1 MSHSSRVSKRIGVEP
16 ILSVTMVYRRFNA
29 FLRFSPPPPGAAPRL
44 TAFAGLILA
53 PELSA
58 AETFESAVPNGEGD
72 T

>member
-1 MSHSSRVSKRIGVEP
+1 MSHSSRVSKRISLEP
-16 ILSVTMVYRRFNA
+16 ITTVYRRFNA

-58 AETFESAVPNGEGD
+58 GETFESAVPKGEGD